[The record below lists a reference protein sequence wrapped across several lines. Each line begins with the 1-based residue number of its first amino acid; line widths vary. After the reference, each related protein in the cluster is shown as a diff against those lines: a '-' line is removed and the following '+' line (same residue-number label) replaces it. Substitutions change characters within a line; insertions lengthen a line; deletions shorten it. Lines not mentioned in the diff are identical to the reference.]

1 MSDTPFIQALGR
13 VPSGVFILTVRHEEQ
28 ETGMLASW
36 VQQAAFQP
44 PAVTVAVRHGRYVTD
59 WLSAGAPLVLNL
71 VAEGGH
77 ALLKHFGH
85 GFEPG
90 VDAFD
95 GLSVSRTQR
104 GVPVLADAAGYLECR
119 PTSHID
125 SGDHRIF
132 LAEVIDGRMEED
144 RSPIVHVRKSGA
156 HY

>member
-1 MSDTPFIQALGR
+1 MADTPFIQALGR

-44 PAVTVAVRHGRYVTD
+44 PAVTVAVRQGRYVTD

-77 ALLKHFGH
+77 ALLKHFGR

-90 VDAFD
+90 AEAFE

-104 GVPVLADAAGYLECR
+104 GVPFLADAAGYLECR

-144 RSPIVHVRKSGA
+144 RSPMVHIRKSGA

>member
-1 MSDTPFIQALGR
+1 MSDAPFIQALGR
-13 VPSGVFILTVRHEEQ
+13 VPSGVFILTVRHDEQ

-44 PAVTVAVRHGRYVTD
+44 PAVTIAVQQDRFVAN
-59 WLSAGAPLVLNL
+59 WLTAGAPLVLNV

-77 ALLKHFGH
+77 ALLKHFGR

-90 VDAFD
+90 VEAFD
-95 GLSVSRTQR
+95 GLRVSRSQH
-104 GVPVLADAAGYLECR
+104 GVPVLQDAAGYLECR
-119 PTSHID
+119 PTSHVD

-132 LAEVIDGRMEED
+132 LAEVIGGQMDD
-144 RSPIVHVRKSGA
+144 SRSPMVHVRKSGA